1 MISFNF
7 NLQNR
12 INVKILVCRKFG
24 DFVKT
29 RQKYWRI
36 FNLAVAYP
44 VSMTLCMY
52 AKILV
57 VFNLAILCS
66 IAKINYTANIST
78 FMIISTALPA
88 ASFLDANVPLYSSS
102 EVAFDHTHKFI

>member
-1 MISFNF
+1 MISFSF
-7 NLQNR
+7 NLQNSV
-12 INVKILVCRKFG
+12 NVKILACRKFG

-29 RQKYWRI
+29 RQNYWRI

-57 VFNLAILCS
+57 FFFNLAILCS
-66 IAKINYTANIST
+66 IAKIKCT
-78 FMIISTALPA
+78 FTIISTALPA
-88 ASFLDANVPLYSSS
+88 ASFLDANIPLYSSS
-102 EVAFDHTHKFI
+102 VVAFDHTHK